1 MFLDICCTQEKK
13 YNQNT
18 YGDYFVSRR
27 YPETDRLLAVLSD
40 GLGSG
45 AKANILA
52 SMTATMLL
60 KFIEADSDVSKACEI
75 MMNSL
80 PVCQKRK
87 ISYSTFSV
95 MDCSSDGTTKIVEEG
110 NPQFLWIRNNELME
124 PECEIITSE
133 AFKNR
138 KMHVYKIKLKEG
150 DRLLFCS
157 DGVTQSGLG
166 TDKFKLGLR
175 RKGLIDAVF
184 QQLNENKY
192 ITSKELSEYIVHFA
206 RSLEPDRKAKD
217 DISCV
222 CVHCRTPR
230 KSLLF
235 TGPPFHMEKDNYW
248 ANVFKDFDG
257 KKAISGGTTAN
268 LISRELNIPIDTPV
282 LANAGRLPSVSY
294 MEGVDLVTEGILTL
308 TRTYEYLEDGKSQN
322 DAAGELVKFFLESDC
337 ILFMVG
343 AKLNQAHYDP
353 NLPIEIEIRKNIIKK
368 IAKVL
373 QDKYIKKVTIQ
384 FM

>member
-1 MFLDICCTQEKK
+1 MFLDIYCTQEKK

-18 YGDYFVSRR
+18 YGDYFVPRR

-45 AKANILA
+45 VKANILA

-60 KFIEADSDVSKACEI
+60 RFVEADSDVSKACEI

-166 TDKFKLGLR
+166 TDKFKLG
-175 RKGLIDAVF
+175 
-184 QQLNENKY
+184 
-192 ITSKELSEYIVHFA
+192 
-206 RSLEPDRKAKD
+206 
-217 DISCV
+217 
-222 CVHCRTPR
+222 
-230 KSLLF
+230 
-235 TGPPFHMEKDNYW
+235 
-248 ANVFKDFDG
+248 
-257 KKAISGGTTAN
+257 
-268 LISRELNIPIDTPV
+268 SRCTCTHRP
-282 LANAGRLPSVSY
+282 
-294 MEGVDLVTEGILTL
+294 
-308 TRTYEYLEDGKSQN
+308 
-322 DAAGELVKFFLESDC
+322 
-337 ILFMVG
+337 
-343 AKLNQAHYDP
+343 
-353 NLPIEIEIRKNIIKK
+353 
-368 IAKVL
+368 
-373 QDKYIKKVTIQ
+373 
-384 FM
+384 

>member
-1 MFLDICCTQEKK
+1 M
-13 YNQNT
+13 
-18 YGDYFVSRR
+18 
-27 YPETDRLLAVLSD
+27 
-40 GLGSG
+40 
-45 AKANILA
+45 
-52 SMTATMLL
+52 
-60 KFIEADSDVSKACEI
+60 
-75 MMNSL
+75 
-80 PVCQKRK
+80 
-87 ISYSTFSV
+87 
-95 MDCSSDGTTKIVEEG
+95 
-110 NPQFLWIRNNELME
+110 
-124 PECEIITSE
+124 
-133 AFKNR
+133 
-138 KMHVYKIKLKEG
+138 
-150 DRLLFCS
+150 
-157 DGVTQSGLG
+157 
-166 TDKFKLGLR
+166 
-175 RKGLIDAVF
+175 IDAVF

-230 KSLLF
+230 KSMLF

>member
-1 MFLDICCTQEKK
+1 MFIDIFCTQEKK

-45 AKANILA
+45 VKANILA

-60 KFIEADSDVSKACEI
+60 RFVEADSDVSKACEI

-192 ITSKELSEYIVHFA
+192 W
-206 RSLEPDRKAKD
+206 R
-217 DISCV
+217 
-222 CVHCRTPR
+222 
-230 KSLLF
+230 
-235 TGPPFHMEKDNYW
+235 
-248 ANVFKDFDG
+248 
-257 KKAISGGTTAN
+257 
-268 LISRELNIPIDTPV
+268 
-282 LANAGRLPSVSY
+282 AGV
-294 MEGVDLVTEGILTL
+294 
-308 TRTYEYLEDGKSQN
+308 
-322 DAAGELVKFFLESDC
+322 
-337 ILFMVG
+337 
-343 AKLNQAHYDP
+343 
-353 NLPIEIEIRKNIIKK
+353 
-368 IAKVL
+368 
-373 QDKYIKKVTIQ
+373 
-384 FM
+384 